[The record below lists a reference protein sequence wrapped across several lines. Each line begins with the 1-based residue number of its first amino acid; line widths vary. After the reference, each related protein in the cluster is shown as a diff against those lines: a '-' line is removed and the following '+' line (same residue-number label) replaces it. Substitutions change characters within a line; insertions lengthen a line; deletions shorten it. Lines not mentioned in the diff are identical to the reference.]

1 MACRKCG
8 SDWKTATGR
17 DCQSCPHCNKLQRH
31 LARKAGRWVEATEQ
45 AICKTCG
52 KEFTNVGA
60 NVGKAR
66 CCSPECV
73 EAHRKAWRT
82 AYSADY
88 KGGLRRGTQTS
99 RRLPKPI
106 CKRCCKAF
114 KRKYGGHNANLYCS
128 KKCFYDARDAG
139 DHKWDKTNQLKA
151 TWHKCGPYSSAPSAM
166 AMRHIAKCWK
176 HIFKCKNLLPKMMAL
191 AASQP
196 KCEVCG
202 SSCSDGAARFCSYE
216 CNKEWRGDRQ
226 CRCGVIVHKC
236 TAFGP
241 PPACKECRRKTQRE
255 WRRISKSTRGRVRR
269 GGGYW
274 NPQVK
279 AFGVFKRDNWT
290 CYMCKAKCEKVY
302 APLNPLSATVDHVY
316 PVAAGGDHDWH
327 NVRTAC
333 ASCNSRKGDR
343 IKGQRLLRLK

>member
-1 MACRKCG
+1 
-8 SDWKTATGR
+8 
-17 DCQSCPHCNKLQRH
+17 
-31 LARKAGRWVEATEQ
+31 
-45 AICKTCG
+45 
-52 KEFTNVGA
+52 
-60 NVGKAR
+60 
-66 CCSPECV
+66 
-73 EAHRKAWRT
+73 
-82 AYSADY
+82 
-88 KGGLRRGTQTS
+88 
-99 RRLPKPI
+99 LPKPI
-106 CKRCCKAF
+106 CKRCSKAF

-128 KKCFYDARDAG
+128 KKCFYDARNAG
-139 DHKWDKTNQLKA
+139 HHSWDRTNQIKA
-151 TWHKCGPYSSAPSAM
+151 NWHKCGPYSSAPSVM

-176 HIFKCKNLLPKMMAL
+176 HIFKCKNLLPKMMSL

-202 SSCSDGAARFCSYE
+202 SSCSDGAARFCSYG

-241 PPACKECRRKTQRE
+241 PPACKECRRNTQRE

-279 AFGVFKRDNWT
+279 AFAVFKRDNWT

-302 APLNPLSATVDHVY
+302 DPLNPLSATVDHVY